1 MQVILSTYIDIII
14 IKTFLIDSILISAK
28 ILVSKGLLLR
38 FFTCGWAVAIKTLAY
53 FLFII
58 EEYFNIVYIN
68 NKHLFFFC
76 KLYFRKKHKF
86 ISCNFSSCWKKCV
99 PYSDTDMRMDETQTY
114 QELSAP
120 VPRTELP

>member
-1 MQVILSTYIDIII
+1 MQVTLSTYIDIII
-14 IKTFLIDSILISAK
+14 IKTFLIDSIL
-28 ILVSKGLLLR
+28 
-38 FFTCGWAVAIKTLAY
+38 
-53 FLFII
+53 II

-120 VPRTELP
+120 VPRTELPYDNTTLK